1 MSARSRPMTRFLPR
15 PPRPAPPGADLL
27 RRAFALAYARS
38 VRACHSHV
46 QLASRRLAPSRVHS
60 PQPHG
65 PSPRRAHSHPHTNK
79 RLRRSR
85 ACGLCHGG
93 LSRRSASTA
102 FYHDPPR
109 ARSLSHDRPNSSRT
123 VLAAPSPL
131 DTPIV
136 TAAHRF
142 ALRLLA
148 QDGKWARR
156 KTTAIRL
163 ASLRR
168 ASPRRSHGAT
178 EPTRSW
184 LT

>member
-1 MSARSRPMTRFLPR
+1 MSARFRPMTRFLPR

-27 RRAFALAYARS
+27 RRAFALASLGVCAPAARTFS
-38 VRACHSHV
+38 SRPGAWLPRAFIPHNHTAPAHGVLTHTGTPITGCG
-46 QLASRRLAPSRVHS
+46 ASRAR
-60 PQPHG
+60 
-65 PSPRRAHSHPHTNK
+65 
-79 RLRRSR
+79 
-85 ACGLCHGG
+85 GLCHGG
-93 LSRRSASTA
+93 LSRRAAPTA
-102 FYHDPPR
+102 FYYDPPR

-123 VLAAPSPL
+123 VLAPPSQL

-168 ASPRRSHGAT
+168 ASPPPSHGAT
-178 EPTRSW
+178 QPTRSW